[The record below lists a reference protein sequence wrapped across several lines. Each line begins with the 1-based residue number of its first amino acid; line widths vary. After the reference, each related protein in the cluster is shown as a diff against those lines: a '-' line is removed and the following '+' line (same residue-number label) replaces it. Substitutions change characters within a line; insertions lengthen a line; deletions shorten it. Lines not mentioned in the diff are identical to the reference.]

1 MNWPQLKKSWMYD
14 MLSIVSNKPTN
25 TLKKYFS
32 RNKLDIT
39 NKNHVCKYLS
49 KYSHIKAKN
58 KVKSVV

>member
-1 MNWPQLKKSWMYD
+1 MYD
-14 MLSIVSNKPTN
+14 MLSIVVNKPTN

-49 KYSHIKAKN
+49 KYSHIKAKS

>member
-1 MNWPQLKKSWMYD
+1 MYD

-39 NKNHVCKYLS
+39 NKNDIMQYIS
-49 KYSHIKAKN
+49 KYPLVKAK
-58 KVKSVV
+58 KKKKKTK